1 MPVLRRRRGAPAIAE
16 LSVHEDNLQFWV
28 GVAGILYCDWL
39 VSLIFREEYSSRADG
54 FLERILKSVNT
65 FVKYHN
71 GPQHVI
77 REAKDYFALLEA
89 FKKEFKVVTCSYCW
103 NYCLFRL

>member
-1 MPVLRRRRGAPAIAE
+1 MLCR
-16 LSVHEDNLQFWV
+16 
-28 GVAGILYCDWL
+28 DWL
-39 VSLIFREEYSSRADG
+39 ICVSFFREEYSSRADG

-71 GPQHVI
+71 GPEYII

-89 FKKEFKVVTCSYCW
+89 FKKEFKVYLSW
-103 NYCLFRL
+103 RFFINYFYLVCRL